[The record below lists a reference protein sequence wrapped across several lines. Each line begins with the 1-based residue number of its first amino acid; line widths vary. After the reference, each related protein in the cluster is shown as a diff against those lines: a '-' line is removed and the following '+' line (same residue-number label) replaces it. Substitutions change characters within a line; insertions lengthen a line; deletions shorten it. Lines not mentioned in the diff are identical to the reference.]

1 MAINLI
7 IIHCAASKNGVM
19 LGTERQTA
27 AERIDEWHAARGFAR
42 RPYNI
47 SKHNPHLH
55 HIGYHYVIDADGS
68 LMGGRAEGEPGA
80 HVKGH
85 NTGSLGICLAGTDA
99 FTRAQWQTLAELV
112 QTLAANYPD
121 AAICGH
127 RDLSPDSD
135 GDGTVE
141 PHEWLKT
148 CPGFDVA
155 DWLQSGM
162 EPLPGHITEL
172 R

>member
-1 MAINLI
+1 MGIKLI
-7 IIHCAASKNGVM
+7 VIHCAASKNGYM
-19 LGTERQTA
+19 LGTSRQTA
-27 AERIDEWHAARGFAR
+27 AERIDEWHAARGFKR
-42 RPYNI
+42 
-47 SKHNPHLH
+47 NPDAIRETRSHLR

-68 LMGGRAEGEPGA
+68 LMGGRAEGETGA

-99 FTRAQWQTLAELV
+99 FTRAQWQTLAELI
-112 QTLAANYPD
+112 QILTAENPQAG
-121 AAICGH
+121 ICGH
-127 RDLSPDSD
+127 RDLSPDLD